1 MSMGKRIHERL
12 RQRCVEVVCGIIWF
26 SLVLVFVYLTWA
38 LISGRVGSEN
48 AGVVRLMYVAFIVFP
63 GLVTLIG
70 ASDQSLVLPMRLIL
84 MSVQILIVWL
94 VFGLL
99 GGDSSAFQLGAK
111 GPQPGLVS
119 TYEVFFIYLLSLVCV
134 VFQSWLIAY
143 ERHQNELTTVVGGVL
158 VIIGILMPKLLESYS
173 ILRAYCAE
181 GGCAS
186 GDVDAIAL
194 FEMGIACAAALAAM
208 FVVGLFSESIRGLF
222 RLSEE
227 EVSAVSKGPSPA
239 GSRNAEVPVPTSEVA
254 IASDKQSGDVEL
266 APGSSSAAT
275 CAPQETADGVVPPV
289 CSEETSDRPTVL
301 LASSSVS
308 RSDDEGLTR
317 SMESVMGPVGVSV
330 PVESSS
336 GSGSVAVSKQ
346 LMSAAVSGVVA
357 GVCFS
362 IASRLFG
369 RR

>member
-1 MSMGKRIHERL
+1 MGKRNLEWL
-12 RQRCVEVVCGIIWF
+12 RQWSVEVVCGIIWF
-26 SLVLVFVYLTWA
+26 SLVLVFVYVTWA
-38 LISGRVGSEN
+38 LISERVGSEN
-48 AGVVRLMYVAFIVFP
+48 AGVVRLMYVAFIGFP

-70 ASDQSLVLPMRLIL
+70 ASEQSVVLPMRLIL

-94 VFGLL
+94 VFDLL

-119 TYEVFFIYLLSLVCV
+119 TYEAFFIYLLSLVCV

-143 ERHQNELTTVVGGVL
+143 ERHQNQLTTVVGGVL

-173 ILRAYCAE
+173 ILRAYCSE

-186 GDVDAIAL
+186 GDVDAFAL

-222 RLSEE
+222 RSSEE

-239 GSRNAEVPVPTSEVA
+239 GSRNAEVPIPTSEVA
-254 IASDKQSGDVEL
+254 IASDKQNKE
-266 APGSSSAAT
+266 
-275 CAPQETADGVVPPV
+275 
-289 CSEETSDRPTVL
+289 SEELP
-301 LASSSVS
+301 ASSSVA
-308 RSDDEGLTR
+308 TR
-317 SMESVMGPVGVSV
+317 VSQEVADGALVPAQATERLASAYGPG
-330 PVESSS
+330 
-336 GSGSVAVSKQ
+336 GAVSKQ
-346 LMSAAVSGVVA
+346 LMGAAVGGLVA

-362 IASRLFG
+362 VMSRLFN

>member
-1 MSMGKRIHERL
+1 MDKGILGWL
-12 RQRCVEVVCGIIWF
+12 RQGRVEVVCGIIWF
-26 SLVLVFVYLTWA
+26 SLVLVFVYVTWA
-38 LISGRVGSEN
+38 LISERVGSEN
-48 AGVVRLMYVAFIVFP
+48 AGVVRLMYVAFIGFP

-70 ASDQSLVLPMRLIL
+70 ASEQSVVLPMRLIL

-94 VFGLL
+94 VFDLL
-99 GGDSSAFQLGAK
+99 GGDSAAFQLGAK

-173 ILRAYCAE
+173 ILRAYCSA
-181 GGCAS
+181 
-186 GDVDAIAL
+186 GDVDAIVL

-222 RLSEE
+222 RSSEV
-227 EVSAVSKGPSPA
+227 EVSAVSKGTSPA
-239 GSRNAEVPVPTSEVA
+239 DSHNAEVPVPASEVA
-254 IASDKQSGDVEL
+254 IASDAQNDGVEL
-266 APGSSSAAT
+266 APGSSSTAT
-275 CAPQETADGVVPPV
+275 CVPQETADGVVPPV
-289 CSEETSDRPTVL
+289 CSEETSARPTVS

-308 RSDDEGLTR
+308 RGDGEGLTR

-362 IASRLFG
+362 IASRLFN

>member
-1 MSMGKRIHERL
+1 MSMGKRNLEWL
-12 RQRCVEVVCGIIWF
+12 RQWRVEVVCGIIWF
-26 SLVLVFVYLTWA
+26 SLVLVFVYVTWA
-38 LISGRVGSEN
+38 LISERVGSEN
-48 AGVVRLMYVAFIVFP
+48 AGVVRLMYVAFIGFP

-70 ASDQSLVLPMRLIL
+70 ASEQSVVLPMRLIL

-94 VFGLL
+94 VFDLL

-119 TYEVFFIYLLSLVCV
+119 TYEAFFIYLLSLVCV

-143 ERHQNELTTVVGGVL
+143 ERHQNQLTTVVGGVL

-173 ILRAYCAE
+173 ILRAYCSE

-186 GDVDAIAL
+186 GDVDAFAL

-222 RLSEE
+222 RSSEE

-239 GSRNAEVPVPTSEVA
+239 GSRNAEVPIPTSEVA
-254 IASDKQSGDVEL
+254 IASDKQNKE
-266 APGSSSAAT
+266 
-275 CAPQETADGVVPPV
+275 
-289 CSEETSDRPTVL
+289 SEELP
-301 LASSSVS
+301 ASSSVA
-308 RSDDEGLTR
+308 TR
-317 SMESVMGPVGVSV
+317 VSQEVADGALVPAQATERLASAYGPG
-330 PVESSS
+330 
-336 GSGSVAVSKQ
+336 GAVSKQ
-346 LMSAAVSGVVA
+346 LMGAAVGGLVA

-362 IASRLFG
+362 VVNRLFN

>member
-1 MSMGKRIHERL
+1 MDKGILGWL
-12 RQRCVEVVCGIIWF
+12 RQGRVEVVCGIIWF
-26 SLVLVFVYLTWA
+26 SLVLVFVYVTWA
-38 LISGRVGSEN
+38 LISERVGSEN
-48 AGVVRLMYVAFIVFP
+48 AGVVRLMYVAFIGFP

-70 ASDQSLVLPMRLIL
+70 ASEQSVVLPMRLIL

-94 VFGLL
+94 VFDLL

-119 TYEVFFIYLLSLVCV
+119 TYEAFFIHLLSLVCV

-143 ERHQNELTTVVGGVL
+143 ERHQNQLTTVVGGVL

-173 ILRAYCAE
+173 ILRAYCSE
-181 GGCAS
+181 GGCAL
-186 GDVDAIAL
+186 GDVDAFAL

-222 RLSEE
+222 RSSEE

-239 GSRNAEVPVPTSEVA
+239 GSRNAEVPIPTSEVA
-254 IASDKQSGDVEL
+254 IASDKQNKE
-266 APGSSSAAT
+266 
-275 CAPQETADGVVPPV
+275 
-289 CSEETSDRPTVL
+289 SEELP
-301 LASSSVS
+301 ASSSVA
-308 RSDDEGLTR
+308 TR
-317 SMESVMGPVGVSV
+317 VSQEVADGALVPAQATERLASAYGPG
-330 PVESSS
+330 
-336 GSGSVAVSKQ
+336 GAVSKQ
-346 LMSAAVSGVVA
+346 LMGAAVGGLVA

-362 IASRLFG
+362 VVNRLFN

>member
-1 MSMGKRIHERL
+1 MGKRIHERL
-12 RQRCVEVVCGIIWF
+12 RQRRVEVVCGIIWF
-26 SLVLVFVYLTWA
+26 SFVSAFVYETWT
-38 LISGRVGSEN
+38 LISERVSSEN
-48 AGVVRLMYVAFIVFP
+48 AGVVSLMYVAFIGFP

-70 ASDQSLVLPMRLIL
+70 AFEQRVVLLMRLIL
-84 MSVQILIVWL
+84 MLVQVCIFWG
-94 VFGLL
+94 VFVCL

-119 TYEVFFIYLLSLVCV
+119 TYEVFFIYLLSLVCG

-173 ILRAYCAE
+173 ILRAYCSE

-186 GDVDAIAL
+186 GDVDAFAL
-194 FEMGIACAAALAAM
+194 FEMGIACAAALSAM
-208 FVVGLFSESIRGLF
+208 FVVGLFSESIIGLF
-222 RLSEE
+222 RSSDEVVSNVPQESLSAD
-227 EVSAVSKGPSPA
+227 SH
-239 GSRNAEVPVPTSEVA
+239 NAEVPVPTSEVA
-254 IASDKQSGDVEL
+254 IASDAQNDGVEL

-275 CAPQETADGVVPPV
+275 CAPQEKADGVVPPV
-289 CSEETSDRPTVL
+289 CSEETAARPTVS

-308 RSDDEGLTR
+308 RGDDEGLTR

-362 IASRLFG
+362 IASRLFNH
-369 RR
+369 R

>member
-1 MSMGKRIHERL
+1 MSMGKRNLEWL
-12 RQRCVEVVCGIIWF
+12 RQWRVEVVCGIIWF
-26 SLVLVFVYLTWA
+26 SLVLVFVYVTWA
-38 LISGRVGSEN
+38 LISERVGSEN
-48 AGVVRLMYVAFIVFP
+48 AGVVRLMYVAFIGFP

-70 ASDQSLVLPMRLIL
+70 ASEQSVVLPMRLIL

-94 VFGLL
+94 VFDLL

-119 TYEVFFIYLLSLVCV
+119 TYEAFFIYLLSLVCV

-143 ERHQNELTTVVGGVL
+143 ERQQNQLTTVVGGVL

-173 ILRAYCAE
+173 ILRAYCSE

-186 GDVDAIAL
+186 GDVDAFAL

-222 RLSEE
+222 RSSEE

-239 GSRNAEVPVPTSEVA
+239 GSRNAEVPIPTSEVA
-254 IASDKQSGDVEL
+254 IASDKQNKE
-266 APGSSSAAT
+266 
-275 CAPQETADGVVPPV
+275 
-289 CSEETSDRPTVL
+289 SEELP
-301 LASSSVS
+301 ASSSVA
-308 RSDDEGLTR
+308 TR
-317 SMESVMGPVGVSV
+317 VSQEVADGALVPAQATERLASAYGPG
-330 PVESSS
+330 
-336 GSGSVAVSKQ
+336 GAVSKQ
-346 LMSAAVSGVVA
+346 LMGAAVGGLVA

-362 IASRLFG
+362 VVNRLFN

>member
-1 MSMGKRIHERL
+1 MDKGILGWL
-12 RQRCVEVVCGIIWF
+12 RQGRVEVVCGIIWF
-26 SLVLVFVYLTWA
+26 SLVLVFVYVTWA
-38 LISGRVGSEN
+38 LISERVGSEN
-48 AGVVRLMYVAFIVFP
+48 AGVVRLMYVAFIGFP

-70 ASDQSLVLPMRLIL
+70 ASEQSVVLPMRLIL

-94 VFGLL
+94 VFDLL
-99 GGDSSAFQLGAK
+99 GGDSAAFQLGAK

-173 ILRAYCAE
+173 ILRAYCSE

-186 GDVDAIAL
+186 GDVDAFAL
-194 FEMGIACAAALAAM
+194 FEMGIACAAALSAM
-208 FVVGLFSESIRGLF
+208 FVVGLFSESIIGLF
-222 RLSEE
+222 RSSDEVVSNVPQESLSAD
-227 EVSAVSKGPSPA
+227 SH
-239 GSRNAEVPVPTSEVA
+239 NAEVPVPTSEVA
-254 IASDKQSGDVEL
+254 IASDAQNDGVEL

-275 CAPQETADGVVPPV
+275 CAPQEKADGVVPPV
-289 CSEETSDRPTVL
+289 CSEETSARPTVS

-308 RSDDEGLTR
+308 RGDGEGLTR

-346 LMSAAVSGVVA
+346 LMSAAVSGLVA
-357 GVCFS
+357 GACFS
-362 IASRLFG
+362 VVNRLFS

>member
-1 MSMGKRIHERL
+1 MKKRIVRWL
-12 RQRCVEVVCGIIWF
+12 RQRLVGVVGGIIGF
-26 SLVLVFVYLTWA
+26 SLVLMFVYVTWA
-38 LISGRVGSEN
+38 LISERVSSEN
-48 AGVVRLMYVAFIVFP
+48 AGVVRLMYVSFIGFP

-70 ASDQSLVLPMRLIL
+70 ASEQRVVLPMRLIL

-99 GGDSSAFQLGAK
+99 GGDSAAFQLGAK

-119 TYEVFFIYLLSLVCV
+119 TYEVFFIYLLSLVCA

-173 ILRAYCAE
+173 ILRVYCSE

-222 RLSEE
+222 RSSEE
-227 EVSAVSKGPSPA
+227 EVSAVSKGSSPA
-239 GSRNAEVPVPTSEVA
+239 GSRNAEVPVSERDIA
-254 IASDKQSGDVEL
+254 TASDKQNKE
-266 APGSSSAAT
+266 
-275 CAPQETADGVVPPV
+275 
-289 CSEETSDRPTVL
+289 SEELP
-301 LASSSVS
+301 ASSSVA
-308 RSDDEGLTR
+308 TR
-317 SMESVMGPVGVSV
+317 VSQEAADGAVV
-330 PVESSS
+330 PVQATERLASSS
-336 GSGSVAVSKQ
+336 GSGCAVSKQ
-346 LMSAAVSGVVA
+346 LMSAAVSGLVA
-357 GVCFS
+357 GACFS
-362 IASRLFG
+362 VASGLFG

>member
-1 MSMGKRIHERL
+1 MSKRIPGQL
-12 RQRCVEVVCGIIWF
+12 RQRRVEVVCGIIWF
-26 SLVLVFVYLTWA
+26 SLVLVFVYVTWA
-38 LISGRVGSEN
+38 LISERVGSEN
-48 AGVVRLMYVAFIVFP
+48 AGVVRLMYVAFIGFP

-70 ASDQSLVLPMRLIL
+70 ASEQSVVLPMRVIL

-94 VFGLL
+94 VFDLL
-99 GGDSSAFQLGAK
+99 GGDSAAFQLGAK

-143 ERHQNELTTVVGGVL
+143 ERHQNELTAVVGGVL

-173 ILRAYCAE
+173 ILRAYCSE

-208 FVVGLFSESIRGLF
+208 FVVGVFSESIRGLF
-222 RLSEE
+222 RSSEE
-227 EVSAVSKGPSPA
+227 EVSAVSKGSSPA
-239 GSRNAEVPVPTSEVA
+239 GSHNAEGSVPRGEITA
-254 IASDKQSGDVEL
+254 ASDTQNDGVEL
-266 APGSSSAAT
+266 GPGSSSTAA
-275 CAPQETADGVVPPV
+275 CVPQEAVDGVVPPV
-289 CSEETSDRPTVL
+289 CSEETSARPTVS

-308 RSDDEGLTR
+308 RGDDEGLTR

-362 IASRLFG
+362 IATRLFN

>member
-1 MSMGKRIHERL
+1 MDKGILGWL
-12 RQRCVEVVCGIIWF
+12 RQGRVEVVCGIIWF
-26 SLVLVFVYLTWA
+26 SLVLVFVYVTWA
-38 LISGRVGSEN
+38 LISERVGSEN
-48 AGVVRLMYVAFIVFP
+48 AGVVRLMYVAFIGFP

-70 ASDQSLVLPMRLIL
+70 ASEQSVVLLMRLIL
-84 MSVQILIVWL
+84 MLVQVCIFWG
-94 VFGLL
+94 VFVCL
-99 GGDSSAFQLGAK
+99 GGDSAAFQLGAK

-173 ILRAYCAE
+173 ILRAYCSE

-186 GDVDAIAL
+186 GDVDAFAL

-222 RLSEE
+222 RSSEV
-227 EVSAVSKGPSPA
+227 EVSAVSKGTSPA
-239 GSRNAEVPVPTSEVA
+239 DSHNAEVPVPASEVA
-254 IASDKQSGDVEL
+254 IASDAQN
-266 APGSSSAAT
+266 
-275 CAPQETADGVVPPV
+275 DGVVPPV
-289 CSEETSDRPTVL
+289 CSEETSARPTVS

-308 RSDDEGLTR
+308 RGDGEGLTR

-362 IASRLFG
+362 IASRLFN

>member
-1 MSMGKRIHERL
+1 MKKRIVRWL
-12 RQRCVEVVCGIIWF
+12 RQRLVGVVGGIIGF
-26 SLVLVFVYLTWA
+26 SLVLMFVYVTWA
-38 LISGRVGSEN
+38 LISERVCSEN
-48 AGVVRLMYVAFIVFP
+48 AGVVRLMYVSFIGFP

-70 ASDQSLVLPMRLIL
+70 ASEQRVVLPMRLIL

-99 GGDSSAFQLGAK
+99 GGDSAAFQLGAK

-119 TYEVFFIYLLSLVCV
+119 TYEVFFIYLLSLVCA
-134 VFQSWLIAY
+134 VFQFWLIAY

-173 ILRAYCAE
+173 ILRAYCSE

-222 RLSEE
+222 RSSEE
-227 EVSAVSKGPSPA
+227 EVSAVSKGSSPA
-239 GSRNAEVPVPTSEVA
+239 GSRNAEVPVSERDIA
-254 IASDKQSGDVEL
+254 TASDKQNKESEEL
-266 APGSSSAAT
+266 PASSSVAT
-275 CAPQETADGVVPPV
+275 RVSQEAADGVVV
-289 CSEETSDRPTVL
+289 SAQATER
-301 LASSSVS
+301 LASAC
-308 RSDDEGLTR
+308 
-317 SMESVMGPVGVSV
+317 
-330 PVESSS
+330 
-336 GSGSVAVSKQ
+336 GSGCAVSKQ
-346 LMSAAVSGVVA
+346 LMSAVVCGLVA
-357 GVCFS
+357 GACFS
-362 IASRLFG
+362 VASGLFG

>member
-1 MSMGKRIHERL
+1 MGKRIHERL
-12 RQRCVEVVCGIIWF
+12 RQRRVEVVCGIIWF
-26 SLVLVFVYLTWA
+26 SFVSAFVYETWT
-38 LISGRVGSEN
+38 LISERVSSEN
-48 AGVVRLMYVAFIVFP
+48 AGVVSLMYVAFIGFP

-70 ASDQSLVLPMRLIL
+70 AFEQRVVLLMRLIL
-84 MSVQILIVWL
+84 MLVQVCIFWG
-94 VFGLL
+94 VFVCL

-119 TYEVFFIYLLSLVCV
+119 TYEVFFIYLLSLVCG

-173 ILRAYCAE
+173 ILSAHCSK

-186 GDVDAIAL
+186 SDVDGLAL
-194 FEMGIACAAALAAM
+194 FEMGIACAAALAVM
-208 FVVGLFSESIRGLF
+208 FVVGLFSRRIVQFL
-222 RLSEE
+222 RLSEQ
-227 EVSAVSKGPSPA
+227 EVSLEFKGSSLA
-239 GSRNAEVPVPTSEVA
+239 NSQNAEVPVSEREIA
-254 IASDKQSGDVEL
+254 TASDKQKKESEEL
-266 APGSSSAAT
+266 PASSSVAT
-275 CAPQETADGVVPPV
+275 RLSQETADGVVPPV
-289 CSEETSDRPTVL
+289 CSEETSARPTVS

-308 RSDDEGLTR
+308 RGDDEGLTR

-330 PVESSS
+330 LVESSS

-362 IASRLFG
+362 IASRLFN

>member
-1 MSMGKRIHERL
+1 M
-12 RQRCVEVVCGIIWF
+12 CGIIWF
-26 SLVLVFVYLTWA
+26 SLVLVFVYVTWV
-38 LISGRVGSEN
+38 LISERVGSEN
-48 AGVVRLMYVAFIVFP
+48 AGVVRLMYVAFIGFP

-70 ASDQSLVLPMRLIL
+70 ASEQSVVLPMRLIL

-94 VFGLL
+94 VFDLL
-99 GGDSSAFQLGAK
+99 GGDSAVFQLGAK

-173 ILRAYCAE
+173 ILRAYCSE

-186 GDVDAIAL
+186 GDVDAFAL

-222 RLSEE
+222 RSSEE

-239 GSRNAEVPVPTSEVA
+239 DSHNAEVSVPVSGAA
-254 IASDKQSGDVEL
+254 IASDKQNKE
-266 APGSSSAAT
+266 
-275 CAPQETADGVVPPV
+275 
-289 CSEETSDRPTVL
+289 SEELP
-301 LASSSVS
+301 ASSSVA
-308 RSDDEGLTR
+308 TR
-317 SMESVMGPVGVSV
+317 VSQESADGAVV
-330 PVESSS
+330 PVQATERLASAC
-336 GSGSVAVSKQ
+336 GPGVAVPKQ
-346 LMSAAVSGVVA
+346 LMSAAVSGLVA
-357 GVCFS
+357 GACFS
-362 IASRLFG
+362 VVTRLFS

>member
-1 MSMGKRIHERL
+1 MDKGILGWL
-12 RQRCVEVVCGIIWF
+12 RQGRVEVVCGIIWF
-26 SLVLVFVYLTWA
+26 SLVLVFVYVTWA
-38 LISGRVGSEN
+38 LISERVGSEN
-48 AGVVRLMYVAFIVFP
+48 AGVVRLMYVAFIGFP

-70 ASDQSLVLPMRLIL
+70 ASEQSVVLPMRLIL

-94 VFGLL
+94 VFDLL
-99 GGDSSAFQLGAK
+99 GGDSAAFQLGAK

-173 ILRAYCAE
+173 ILRAYCSE

-186 GDVDAIAL
+186 GDVDAIVL

-222 RLSEE
+222 RSSEV
-227 EVSAVSKGPSPA
+227 EVSAVSKGTSPA
-239 GSRNAEVPVPTSEVA
+239 DSHNAEVPVPASEVA
-254 IASDKQSGDVEL
+254 IASDAQNDGVEL
-266 APGSSSAAT
+266 APGSSSTAT
-275 CAPQETADGVVPPV
+275 CVPQEAADGGAIPAQAA
-289 CSEETSDRPTVL
+289 ET
-301 LASSSVS
+301 LASA
-308 RSDDEGLTR
+308 
-317 SMESVMGPVGVSV
+317 
-330 PVESSS
+330 S
-336 GSGSVAVSKQ
+336 GSGVDLPKRW
-346 LMSAAVSGVVA
+346 MSAAVSGLVA
-357 GVCFS
+357 GACFS
-362 IASRLFG
+362 VASRLFG

>member
-1 MSMGKRIHERL
+1 M
-12 RQRCVEVVCGIIWF
+12 CGIIWF
-26 SLVLVFVYLTWA
+26 SLVLVFVYVTWA
-38 LISGRVGSEN
+38 LISERVGSEN
-48 AGVVRLMYVAFIVFP
+48 AGVVRLMYVAFIGFP

-70 ASDQSLVLPMRLIL
+70 ASEQSVVLPMRLIL

-94 VFGLL
+94 VFDLL

-119 TYEVFFIYLLSLVCV
+119 TYEAFFIYLLSLVCV

-143 ERHQNELTTVVGGVL
+143 ERHQNQLTTVVGGVL

-173 ILRAYCAE
+173 ILRAYCSE

-186 GDVDAIAL
+186 GDVDAFAL

-222 RLSEE
+222 RSSEE

-239 GSRNAEVPVPTSEVA
+239 GSRNAEVPIPTSEVA
-254 IASDKQSGDVEL
+254 IASDKQNKE
-266 APGSSSAAT
+266 
-275 CAPQETADGVVPPV
+275 
-289 CSEETSDRPTVL
+289 SEELP
-301 LASSSVS
+301 ASSSVA
-308 RSDDEGLTR
+308 TR
-317 SMESVMGPVGVSV
+317 VSQEVADGALVPAQATERLASAYGPG
-330 PVESSS
+330 
-336 GSGSVAVSKQ
+336 GAVSKQ
-346 LMSAAVSGVVA
+346 LMGAAVGGLVA

-362 IASRLFG
+362 VMSRLFN

>member
-1 MSMGKRIHERL
+1 M
-12 RQRCVEVVCGIIWF
+12 CGIIWF
-26 SLVLVFVYLTWA
+26 SLVLVFVYVTWA
-38 LISGRVGSEN
+38 LISERVGSEN
-48 AGVVRLMYVAFIVFP
+48 AGVVRLMYVAFIGFP

-70 ASDQSLVLPMRLIL
+70 ASEQSVVLPMRLIL

-94 VFGLL
+94 VFDLL

-119 TYEVFFIYLLSLVCV
+119 AYEAFFIYLLSLVCV

-143 ERHQNELTTVVGGVL
+143 ERHQNQLTTVVGGVL

-173 ILRAYCAE
+173 ILRAYCSE

-186 GDVDAIAL
+186 GDVDAFAL

-222 RLSEE
+222 RSSEE

-239 GSRNAEVPVPTSEVA
+239 GSRNAEVPIPTSEVA
-254 IASDKQSGDVEL
+254 IASDKQNKE
-266 APGSSSAAT
+266 
-275 CAPQETADGVVPPV
+275 
-289 CSEETSDRPTVL
+289 SEELP
-301 LASSSVS
+301 ASSSVA
-308 RSDDEGLTR
+308 TR
-317 SMESVMGPVGVSV
+317 VSQEVADGALVPAQATERLASAYGPG
-330 PVESSS
+330 
-336 GSGSVAVSKQ
+336 GAVSKQ
-346 LMSAAVSGVVA
+346 LMGAAVGGLVA

-362 IASRLFG
+362 VMSRLFN

>member
-1 MSMGKRIHERL
+1 MGKRNLEWL
-12 RQRCVEVVCGIIWF
+12 RQWRVEVVCGIIWF
-26 SLVLVFVYLTWA
+26 SLVLVFVYVTWA
-38 LISGRVGSEN
+38 LISERVGSEN
-48 AGVVRLMYVAFIVFP
+48 AGVVRLMYVAFIGFP

-70 ASDQSLVLPMRLIL
+70 ASEQSVVLPMRLIL

-94 VFGLL
+94 VFDLL

-119 TYEVFFIYLLSLVCV
+119 TYEAFFIYLLSLVCV

-143 ERHQNELTTVVGGVL
+143 ERHQNQLTTVVGGVL

-173 ILRAYCAE
+173 ILRAYCSE
-181 GGCAS
+181 GGCAL
-186 GDVDAIAL
+186 GDVDAFAL

-222 RLSEE
+222 RSSEE

-239 GSRNAEVPVPTSEVA
+239 GSRNAEVPIPTSEVA
-254 IASDKQSGDVEL
+254 IASDKQNKE
-266 APGSSSAAT
+266 
-275 CAPQETADGVVPPV
+275 
-289 CSEETSDRPTVL
+289 SEELP
-301 LASSSVS
+301 ASSSVA
-308 RSDDEGLTR
+308 TR
-317 SMESVMGPVGVSV
+317 VSQEVADGALVPAQATERLASAYGPG
-330 PVESSS
+330 
-336 GSGSVAVSKQ
+336 GAVSKQ
-346 LMSAAVSGVVA
+346 LMGAAVGGLVA

-362 IASRLFG
+362 VVNRLFN

>member
-1 MSMGKRIHERL
+1 MGKRILGWL
-12 RQRCVEVVCGIIWF
+12 RQWCVEVVCGIIWF
-26 SLVLVFVYLTWA
+26 SFVYAFVYETWT
-38 LISGRVGSEN
+38 LISERVSSEN
-48 AGVVRLMYVAFIVFP
+48 AGVVSRMHFAFIGFP

-70 ASDQSLVLPMRLIL
+70 ASEQRVVLPMRLIL
-84 MSVQILIVWL
+84 MSVQVLIEWL

-99 GGDSSAFQLGAK
+99 GGDSAAFRLGAK

-173 ILRAYCAE
+173 ILRAYCSE

-222 RLSEE
+222 RSSEE

-254 IASDKQSGDVEL
+254 IASNKQSGDVEL

-275 CAPQETADGVVPPV
+275 CAPQETADGVVPPM

-308 RSDDEGLTR
+308 RGDDEGLTR
-317 SMESVMGPVGVSV
+317 SMKSVMGPVGVSV

-336 GSGSVAVSKQ
+336 GSGSVAVSKR